1 MADPK
6 ERFSTRAE
14 NYARYR
20 PGYPREVLDLLRA
33 ECGFSRSSVVA
44 DVASGTGLL
53 SELFLRNGNRVYGVE
68 PNDEMREAGERYL
81 AGYPLFASVRG
92 TAEETTLDEGSVDVV
107 VVGHAFHWFDVPG
120 ARTEFARVLRPGGS
134 VVLLWNEL
142 RHGASAF
149 VDAYERLIR
158 RHKTQEYEDFD
169 REGGIRALFA
179 PEPFGERA
187 LHHSQRFDLAGLRG
201 RLLSS
206 SYVPDAGQPG
216 YEALMRELKDVFR
229 AHARGG
235 EVAFEYETLV
245 YYGRLGRAPGARF
258 MA

>member
-14 NYARYR
+14 NYAKYR
-20 PGYPREVLDLLRA
+20 PGYPRGVLELLRA
-33 ECGFSRSSVVA
+33 KCGLTQSSVVA

-68 PNDEMREAGERYL
+68 PNDGMREAGERYL
-81 AGYPLFASVRG
+81 AGYPLFTSVRG
-92 TAEETTLDEGSVDVV
+92 TAEETTLDGGSVDLV
-107 VVGHAFHWFDVPG
+107 VVGHAFHWFDVR
-120 ARTEFARVLRPGGS
+120 RTREEFSRVLRPGGWA
-134 VVLLWNEL
+134 VLLWNEL
-142 RHGASAF
+142 RHGAASLLI
-149 VDAYERLIR
+149 AYERLIR

-169 REGGIRALFA
+169 REEGIRAFFD
-179 PEPFGERA
+179 PEPFAERIFR
-187 LHHSQRFDLAGLRG
+187 HSQSFDLEGLRG

-216 YEALMRELKDVFR
+216 HEAMMRELEDVFR

-235 EVAFEYETLV
+235 EVAFEHETLA
-245 YYGRLGRAPGARF
+245 YYGRLG
-258 MA
+258 

>member
-14 NYARYR
+14 NYAKYR

-33 ECGFSRSSVVA
+33 ECGLTQSSVVA

-53 SELFLRNGNRVYGVE
+53 SELFLRNGDRVYGVE
-68 PNDEMREAGERYL
+68 PNDGMREAGERYL
-81 AGYPLFASVRG
+81 AGYPFFTSVCG
-92 TAEETTLDEGSVDVV
+92 TAEETGLDGGSADLV
-107 VVGHAFHWFDVPG
+107 VVGHAFHWFHVRR
-120 ARTEFARVLRPGGS
+120 ARAEFSRILRPGGS

-169 REGGIRALFA
+169 REGGVRALFD
-179 PEPFGERA
+179 PEPFRERVFR
-187 LHHSQRFDLAGLRG
+187 HSQRFDLDGLRG

-216 YEALMRELKDVFR
+216 YEAMMRELEDVFR

-235 EVAFEYETLV
+235 EVAFEYETLA
-245 YYGRLGRAPGARF
+245 YYGRLG
-258 MA
+258 